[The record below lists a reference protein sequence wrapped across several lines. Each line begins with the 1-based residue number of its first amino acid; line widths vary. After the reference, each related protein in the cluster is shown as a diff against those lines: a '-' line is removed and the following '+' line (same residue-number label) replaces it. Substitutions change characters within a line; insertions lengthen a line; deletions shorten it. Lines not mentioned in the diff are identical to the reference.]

1 MTESATK
8 VDDSMFGGNASA
20 EGGAEEAAV
29 DGPDKSGCNI
39 VLANRLQGTTYTKKD
54 YQTHI
59 KVLLQKL
66 LSRSTSYTY
75 MYMYRYYFKSMG
87 VCCGCGA
94 GVMYNSSI
102 HTIFTSVFHA
112 IHNIRP

>member
-20 EGGAEEAAV
+20 EGGAEEAAE

-39 VLANRLQGTTYTKKD
+39 VLANRLQPTTYTKKD

-59 KVLLQKL
+59 KVMCCLIVQAI
-66 LSRSTSYTY
+66 
-75 MYMYRYYFKSMG
+75 YMYRSRNFFSELLKDVGMG
-87 VCCGCGA
+87 LCCGCG
-94 GVMYNSSI
+94 
-102 HTIFTSVFHA
+102 
-112 IHNIRP
+112 